1 MGGDE
6 AAGLPQNLLKQ
17 KQKHARRLRSQR
29 SSPCPLHRF
38 CLVCRLS
45 GPGRSQPRSTLVV
58 CLPTA
63 GLIVLRDIASRLGL
77 SAGGIAAR
85 VLHSYAG
92 AHAHDCSR
100 PRGLRR
106 CSAVPTLW
114 VNCPSRTL
122 QTGARWPVSGSVGI
136 DLYCRSFVRP
146 RRIILDMD
154 DIDDPN
160 RNSPCCAVTATTAP
174 SPALVLPGAMCRDY
188 TLDTHG
194 HRRVLH
200 HHQPSKGATRR
211 STKSVL
217 AHERI

>member
-1 MGGDE
+1 MP
-6 AAGLPQNLLKQ
+6 ATPFLPGLSPVG
-17 KQKHARRLRSQR
+17 ARSITATFRRWSFVFRRRLDR
-29 SSPCPLHRF
+29 
-38 CLVCRLS
+38 V
-45 GPGRSQPRSTLVV
+45 
-58 CLPTA
+58 A
-63 GLIVLRDIASRLGL
+63 RDRITSGL
-77 SAGGIAAR
+77 SAGDCRPLARHVSCTATLAHMLMIAAG
-85 VLHSYAG
+85 HEE
-92 AHAHDCSR
+92 
-100 PRGLRR
+100 LRR